1 MSLIYQ
7 HYIIIKSIWVKVS
20 RVPYPNPQKV
30 GKIQKSLDFFQNFLS
45 CTSCGL
51 LRKTR
56 NLFMKKT
63 LPIIVFICML
73 ALLLFGCDRQ
83 ETLLNPQKP
92 VTLTMWHVYGEQ
104 ADSPM
109 NRYVEDFNRTVGKEK
124 GIIVNVTLMS
134 NASQIGQKLVNAQ
147 NGVAGVPAMP
157 DLFFC
162 HNSNAQ
168 ELGANNLLDWQDV
181 FSASELSDFIGEFV
195 SDGMVDNSLSV
206 LPVSKS
212 THLLFLA
219 GGAFDKFAKEQ
230 NVTYANLATWD
241 GFFSVA
247 EKYYNY
253 SGGKPFCALDYLMRS
268 VELDAISHGAV
279 DFYQN
284 DWYKQN
290 DTLLASYKKFAEAI
304 AKGHIVVSDLYS
316 NTQVMTG
323 QTIAGISSSAA
334 VLYYNDTITYPN
346 NTQEPTNLKVL
357 PVPTSSGKKY
367 ATQAGVGLC
376 AYKTTP
382 QKAEA
387 ATAFAKW
394 FTEEKRNLD
403 FVAQTGYMPVKNGA
417 FDKLESYTFKTEA
430 FRNTYAALKSTVES
444 CTFLSEPSMAG
455 YFPNTYTLYSKI
467 RALQKE
473 LPSMYENGKTEEE
486 ITDQL
491 VDMFLSIPAA

>member
-1 MSLIYQ
+1 MPL
-7 HYIIIKSIWVKVS
+7 
-20 RVPYPNPQKV
+20 VPYPNPQKV

-45 CTSCGL
+45 RTSCGL
-51 LRKTR
+51 LRETR

-219 GGAFDKFAKEQ
+219 GNAFDKFA
-230 NVTYANLATWD
+230 NARGVSYADLATWD

-247 EKYYNY
+247 KEYYDY
-253 SGGKPFCALDYLMRS
+253 SHGKPFCALDYLMRS
-268 VELDAISHGAV
+268 VELDAISQGAV

-290 DTLLASYKKFAEAI
+290 DTLIASYKKFASAI

-334 VLYYNDTITYPN
+334 VLYYNDTITYPD

-387 ATAFAKW
+387 ATVFAKW

-417 FDKLESYTFKTEA
+417 FAKLDSYTFKTEA
-430 FRNTYAALKSTVES
+430 FRNTYAALKSTMES

-473 LPSMYENGKTEEE
+473 LPSMRENGKTDEE

-491 VDMFLSIPAA
+491 VDMLLSIPAA

>member
-1 MSLIYQ
+1 
-7 HYIIIKSIWVKVS
+7 
-20 RVPYPNPQKV
+20 
-30 GKIQKSLDFFQNFLS
+30 
-45 CTSCGL
+45 
-51 LRKTR
+51 
-56 NLFMKKT
+56 
-63 LPIIVFICML
+63 ML
-73 ALLLFGCDRQ
+73 ALLLFGCDKQ
-83 ETLLNPQKP
+83 ETLLTPQKP

-109 NRYVEDFNRTVGKEK
+109 NRYVDDFNRTVGKEK

-147 NGVAGVPAMP
+147 KGVAGVPAMP

-168 ELGANNLLDWQDV
+168 ELGAKNLLNWQDA
-181 FSASELSDFIGEFV
+181 FSASELSEFVGEFV

-219 GGAFDKFAKEQ
+219 GSAFDRFANAQ
-230 NVTYANLATWD
+230 NVTYDDLATWD

-268 VELDAISHGAV
+268 VELDAISQGAV
-279 DFYQN
+279 DFYQD

-290 DTLLASYKKFAEAI
+290 DTLIASYKKFASAI

-334 VLYYNDTITYPN
+334 VLYYNDTITYPD

-357 PVPTSSGKKY
+357 PVPASSGNKY

-387 ATAFAKW
+387 AAVFAKW
-394 FTEEKRNLD
+394 FTDEKRNLD
-403 FVAQTGYMPVKNGA
+403 FIAQTGYMPVKIGA
-417 FDKLESYTFKTEA
+417 FDKLNSYTFKTEA
-430 FRNTYAALKSTVES
+430 FRNTYSALKSTVES
-444 CTFLSEPSMAG
+444 CTFLSEPSTAG

-467 RALQKE
+467 RELQKG
-473 LPSMYENGKTEEE
+473 LTSLYENGKTYEN

-491 VDMFLSIPAA
+491 VDMFLTLPAA

>member
-1 MSLIYQ
+1 M
-7 HYIIIKSIWVKVS
+7 S

-45 CTSCGL
+45 GTSCGL

-124 GIIVNVTLMS
+124 GIIINVTRMS

-168 ELGANNLLDWQDV
+168 ELGAEKLLNWQDF

-212 THLLFLA
+212 TPLPFLA

-268 VELDAISHGAV
+268 VELDAISQGAV

-290 DTLLASYKKFAEAI
+290 DTLISSYKKFASAI

-334 VLYYNDTITYPN
+334 VLYYNDTITYPD

-491 VDMFLSIPAA
+491 VDVFLSIPAA

>member
-1 MSLIYQ
+1 M
-7 HYIIIKSIWVKVS
+7 S

-290 DTLLASYKKFAEAI
+290 DTLIASYKKFASAI

-334 VLYYNDTITYPN
+334 VLYYNDTITYPD

-473 LPSMYENGKTEEE
+473 LPSMYASGKTEEE

-491 VDMFLSIPAA
+491 VDVFLTIPAA

>member
-1 MSLIYQ
+1 M
-7 HYIIIKSIWVKVS
+7 S

-253 SGGKPFCALDYLMRS
+253 SGGKPFCALDYLVRS
-268 VELDAISHGAV
+268 VELDAISQGAV

-290 DTLLASYKKFAEAI
+290 DTLIASYKKFASAI

-334 VLYYNDTITYPN
+334 VLYYNDTITYPDN
-346 NTQEPTNLKVL
+346 AQEPTNLKVL

-491 VDMFLSIPAA
+491 VAVFLTIPAA

>member
-1 MSLIYQ
+1 MS
-7 HYIIIKSIWVKVS
+7 S
-20 RVPYPNPQKV
+20 VPYPTPQKV

-45 CTSCGL
+45 GTSCGL

-147 NGVAGVPAMP
+147 NGVAGVPTMP

-181 FSASELSDFIGEFV
+181 FSASELSNFIGEFV

-268 VELDAISHGAV
+268 VELDAISQGAV

-290 DTLLASYKKFAEAI
+290 DTLIASYKKFASAI

-334 VLYYNDTITYPN
+334 VLYYNDTITYPD

-430 FRNTYAALKSTVES
+430 FRNTYAALKYTVES

-473 LPSMYENGKTEEE
+473 LPSMYENGKIEEE

>member
-1 MSLIYQ
+1 M
-7 HYIIIKSIWVKVS
+7 S

-30 GKIQKSLDFFQNFLS
+30 GKIQKSLDFFHNFLS

-253 SGGKPFCALDYLMRS
+253 SGGKPFCALDYLVRS
-268 VELDAISHGAV
+268 VELDAISQGAV

-290 DTLLASYKKFAEAI
+290 DTLIASYKKFASAI

-334 VLYYNDTITYPN
+334 VLYYNDTITYPD

-455 YFPNTYTLYSKI
+455 YFPNTYSLYSKI

-473 LPSMYENGKTEEE
+473 LPSMYASGKTEEE

>member
-1 MSLIYQ
+1 M
-7 HYIIIKSIWVKVS
+7 S

-109 NRYVEDFNRTVGKEK
+109 NRYVEDFNRTVGKEN
-124 GIIVNVTLMS
+124 GIIINVTLMS

-168 ELGANNLLDWQDV
+168 ELGAEKLLNWQDF

-219 GGAFDKFAKEQ
+219 GGAFDRFAKEQ

-268 VELDAISHGAV
+268 VELDAISQGAV

-290 DTLLASYKKFAEAI
+290 VTLIASYKKFASAI

-334 VLYYNDTITYPN
+334 VLYYNDTITYPD

-394 FTEEKRNLD
+394 FTEENRNLD

-491 VDMFLSIPAA
+491 VDMFLTIPAA

>member
-1 MSLIYQ
+1 M
-7 HYIIIKSIWVKVS
+7 S

-63 LPIIVFICML
+63 LTIIVFICML

-253 SGGKPFCALDYLMRS
+253 SGGKPFCALDYLVRS
-268 VELDAISHGAV
+268 VELDAISQGAV

-290 DTLLASYKKFAEAI
+290 DTLIASYKKFASAI

-334 VLYYNDTITYPN
+334 VLYYNDTITYPD

-430 FRNTYAALKSTVES
+430 FRNTCAALKSTVES

>member
-1 MSLIYQ
+1 MAQSAACPLP
-7 HYIIIKSIWVKVS
+7 KPPKGRENSK
-20 RVPYPNPQKV
+20 
-30 GKIQKSLDFFQNFLS
+30 KSLVFFKFFLAD
-45 CTSCGL
+45 TLCGL
-51 LRKTR
+51 LRTTR
-56 NLFMKKT
+56 NIYMKKT
-63 LPIIVFICML
+63 LPIIVFVCML
-73 ALLLFGCDRQ
+73 ALLLFGCDKQ
-83 ETLLNPQKP
+83 ETLLDPQKP

-109 NRYVEDFNRTVGKEK
+109 NRYVEDFNRTVGKEN
-124 GIIVNVTLMS
+124 GIIINVTLMS

-168 ELGANNLLDWQDV
+168 ELGAEKLLNWQDF

-290 DTLLASYKKFAEAI
+290 VALIASYKKFASAI

-334 VLYYNDTITYPN
+334 VLYYNDTITYPD

-357 PVPTSSGKKY
+357 PVPASSGKKY

-387 ATAFAKW
+387 AAVFAKW

-403 FVAQTGYMPVKNGA
+403 FVAQTGYMPVKTGA
-417 FDKLESYTFKTEA
+417 FGKLDAYTFKTEA
-430 FRNTYAALKSTVES
+430 FRNTYAALKSTMDS
-444 CTFLSEPSMAG
+444 CTFLSEPSIAG
-455 YFPNTYTLYSKI
+455 YFPNTYALYSKI
-467 RALQKE
+467 RKLQKE
-473 LPSMYENGKTEEE
+473 LTSMYASGKTYEE

-491 VDMFLSIPAA
+491 VDLFLTIPAA

>member
-1 MSLIYQ
+1 M
-7 HYIIIKSIWVKVS
+7 S

-357 PVPTSSGKKY
+357 PVPTSSGTKY

-417 FDKLESYTFKTEA
+417 FDKLESYTFKTED

-467 RALQKE
+467 RAMQKE

>member
-1 MSLIYQ
+1 M
-7 HYIIIKSIWVKVS
+7 S

-45 CTSCGL
+45 GTSCGL

-109 NRYVEDFNRTVGKEK
+109 NRYVEDFNRTVGKEN
-124 GIIVNVTLMS
+124 GIIINVTLMS

-168 ELGANNLLDWQDV
+168 ELGAEKLLNWQDF

-253 SGGKPFCALDYLMRS
+253 SGGKPFCALDYLVRS
-268 VELDAISHGAV
+268 VELDAISQGAV

-290 DTLLASYKKFAEAI
+290 DTLIASYKKFASAI

-334 VLYYNDTITYPN
+334 VLYYNDTITYPD

-473 LPSMYENGKTEEE
+473 LPSMYASGKTEEE

-491 VDMFLSIPAA
+491 VDVFLSIPAA

>member
-1 MSLIYQ
+1 M
-7 HYIIIKSIWVKVS
+7 S

-45 CTSCGL
+45 GTSCGL

-83 ETLLNPQKP
+83 ETLLNPQKA

-290 DTLLASYKKFAEAI
+290 VTLIASYKKFASAI

-334 VLYYNDTITYPN
+334 VLYYNDTITYPD

>member
-1 MSLIYQ
+1 
-7 HYIIIKSIWVKVS
+7 
-20 RVPYPNPQKV
+20 
-30 GKIQKSLDFFQNFLS
+30 
-45 CTSCGL
+45 
-51 LRKTR
+51 
-56 NLFMKKT
+56 MKKT

-73 ALLLFGCDRQ
+73 ALLLFGCDKQ

-219 GGAFDKFAKEQ
+219 GNAFDKFA
-230 NVTYANLATWD
+230 NARGVSYADLATWD

-247 EKYYNY
+247 EKYYDY
-253 SGGKPFCALDYLMRS
+253 SHGKPFCALDYLMRS
-268 VELDAISHGAV
+268 VELDAISQGAV

-290 DTLLASYKKFAEAI
+290 DTLIASYKKFASAI

-323 QTIAGISSSAA
+323 EVAGGMGSSASI
-334 VLYYNDTITYPN
+334 LYYNDTVTYPD
-346 NTQEPTNLKVL
+346 NTTEPMDLQIL
-357 PVPTSSGKKY
+357 PMPRAAGGKLL
-367 ATQAGVGLC
+367 ASQAGVGLC
-376 AYKTTP
+376 ALKTTA
-382 QKAEA
+382 QKQEA
-387 ATAFAKW
+387 ISVFAHWLTDSDRNLAFA
-394 FTEEKRNLD
+394 
-403 FVAQTGYMPVKNGA
+403 AQTGYMPVTYDA
-417 FDKLESYTFKTEA
+417 FNAIKDYDFNNAAFASLYQTFTQVQQSA
-430 FRNTYAALKSTVES
+430 RI
-444 CTFLSEPSMAG
+444 LSEPSFAG
-455 YFPNTYTLYSKI
+455 FY
-467 RALQKE
+467 
-473 LPSMYENGKTEEE
+473 GKTGSLYEALRAKQKDYAKRSAGGADTE
-486 ITDQL
+486 QL
-491 VDMFLSIPAA
+491 SEQTWKLFKGIS

>member
-1 MSLIYQ
+1 MAQSVACPLP
-7 HYIIIKSIWVKVS
+7 KPPKGRENSKKVW
-20 RVPYPNPQKV
+20 
-30 GKIQKSLDFFQNFLS
+30 FFSNFFWKAHPR
-45 CTSCGL
+45 GL
-51 LRKTR
+51 LRNTR
-56 NLFMKKT
+56 NIFMKKT
-63 LPIIVFICML
+63 LPIIFFVCIL
-73 ALLLFGCDRQ
+73 ALLLFGCDKQ
-83 ETLLNPQKP
+83 ETLLDPQKP

-124 GIIVNVTLMS
+124 GIIINVTLMS

-147 NGVAGVPAMP
+147 KGVAGVPSMP

-168 ELGANNLLDWQDV
+168 ELGANNLLNWQDV
-181 FSASELSDFIGEFV
+181 FSANELSKFVGEFV
-195 SDGMVDNSLSV
+195 TDGMVDNSLSV

-219 GGAFDKFAKEQ
+219 GGAFSRFAAAK
-230 NVTYANLATWD
+230 NVSLDDLATWD
-241 GFFSVA
+241 GFFDVA
-247 EKYYNY
+247 EKYFIY

-268 VELDAISHGAV
+268 VELDAISQGAT

-290 DTLLASYKKFAEAI
+290 DALIASYKKFASAI

-334 VLYYNDTITYPN
+334 VLYYNDTITYPD

-357 PVPTSSGKKY
+357 PVPTSNGTKY

-387 ATAFAKW
+387 ATVFAKW

-403 FVAQTGYMPVKNGA
+403 FVAQTGYMPVKTGA
-417 FDKLESYTFKTEA
+417 FGKLDSYTFKTEA
-430 FRNTYAALKSTVES
+430 FRNTYSALKSTVDS

-455 YFPNTYTLYSKI
+455 YYPNTYSLYSKI
-467 RALQKE
+467 RGLQKG
-473 LPSMYENGKTEEE
+473 LTSMYASGRTHKE

-491 VDMFLSIPAA
+491 VDMFLTIPTA

>member
-1 MSLIYQ
+1 M
-7 HYIIIKSIWVKVS
+7 
-20 RVPYPNPQKV
+20 
-30 GKIQKSLDFFQNFLS
+30 
-45 CTSCGL
+45 
-51 LRKTR
+51 LRNTR
-56 NLFMKKT
+56 NIFMKKT
-63 LPIIVFICML
+63 LPIIVLVCVL
-73 ALLLFGCDRQ
+73 ALLLFGCDKQ
-83 ETLLNPQKP
+83 ESLLDPQKP

-124 GIIVNVTLMS
+124 GIIINVTLMS

-147 NGVAGVPAMP
+147 KGVAGVPSMP

-168 ELGANNLLDWQDV
+168 ELGANNLLNWQDV
-181 FSASELSDFIGEFV
+181 FSASELSKFVDEFV
-195 SDGMVDNSLSV
+195 TDGMVDNSLSV

-219 GGAFDKFAKEQ
+219 GGAFDKFAQAQKAKGQ
-230 NVTYANLATWD
+230 NVSYNDLATWD

-253 SGGKPFCALDYLMRS
+253 SGGKPFCALDYLLRS
-268 VELDAISHGAV
+268 VELDAISQGAT

-290 DTLLASYKKFAEAI
+290 DALIASYKKFAEAI

-334 VLYYNDTITYPN
+334 VLYYNDTITHPD

-357 PVPTSSGKKY
+357 PVPNSSGTKY

-387 ATAFAKW
+387 ATVFAKW

-403 FVAQTGYMPVKNGA
+403 FVAQTGYMPVKTGA
-417 FDKLESYTFKTEA
+417 FGKLDAYTFKTEA
-430 FRNTYAALKSTVES
+430 FRNTYAALKSTVDS
-444 CTFLSEPSMAG
+444 CTFLSEPSTAG
-455 YFPNTYTLYSKI
+455 YFPNTYKLYSKI
-467 RALQKE
+467 RELQKG
-473 LPSMYENGKTEEE
+473 LTSMYANGKTYEE
-486 ITDQL
+486 ITARL
-491 VDMFLSIPAA
+491 VDMFLTIPTA

>member
-1 MSLIYQ
+1 MPF
-7 HYIIIKSIWVKVS
+7 
-20 RVPYPNPQKV
+20 VPYPNPQKV

-45 CTSCGL
+45 GTSRGL
-51 LRKTR
+51 LRNTR
-56 NLFMKKT
+56 NLFMKKI

-147 NGVAGVPAMP
+147 NGVAGVPSMP

-168 ELGANNLLDWQDV
+168 ELGANNLLDWQNV
-181 FSASELSDFIGEFV
+181 FSASELTDFVGEFV
-195 SDGMVDNSLSV
+195 SDGMVGNSLSV

-219 GGAFDKFAKEQ
+219 GSAFDKFA
-230 NVTYANLATWD
+230 NAPGVSVSYDDLATWD

-247 EKYYNY
+247 EKYYDY

-268 VELDAISHGAV
+268 VELDAISQGAV
-279 DFYQN
+279 DFYQD

-290 DTLLASYKKFAEAI
+290 DTLIASYKKFASAI

-334 VLYYNDTITYPN
+334 VLYYNDTINYPN
-346 NTQEPTNLKVL
+346 NTKEPTNLKVL
-357 PVPTSSGKKY
+357 PMPASSGKKY

-387 ATAFAKW
+387 ATVFAKW

-473 LPSMYENGKTEEE
+473 LPSMHENGKTYEE
-486 ITDQL
+486 ITNQL
-491 VDMFLSIPAA
+491 VDMLLSIPAA

>member
-1 MSLIYQ
+1 M
-7 HYIIIKSIWVKVS
+7 S

-357 PVPTSSGKKY
+357 PVPTSSGTKY

-467 RALQKE
+467 RAMQKE

>member
-1 MSLIYQ
+1 MAQSAACPLP
-7 HYIIIKSIWVKVS
+7 KPPKGRENSK
-20 RVPYPNPQKV
+20 KF
-30 GKIQKSLDFFQNFLS
+30 GFFQNFLS
-45 CTSCGL
+45 GTSCGL

-290 DTLLASYKKFAEAI
+290 VALISSYKKFASAI

-334 VLYYNDTITYPN
+334 VLYYNDTITYPD

-473 LPSMYENGKTEEE
+473 LPSMYENGETEEE

>member
-1 MSLIYQ
+1 M
-7 HYIIIKSIWVKVS
+7 
-20 RVPYPNPQKV
+20 
-30 GKIQKSLDFFQNFLS
+30 
-45 CTSCGL
+45 
-51 LRKTR
+51 LRNTR
-56 NLFMKKT
+56 NIFMKKT
-63 LPIIVFICML
+63 LPIIVFVCML
-73 ALLLFGCDRQ
+73 ALLLFGCDKQ
-83 ETLLNPQKP
+83 ETLLDPQKP

-109 NRYVEDFNRTVGKEK
+109 NRYVEDFNHTVGKEK
-124 GIIVNVTLMS
+124 GIIINVTLMS

-147 NGVAGVPAMP
+147 KGVAGVPSMP

-168 ELGANNLLDWQDV
+168 ELGANNLLNWQDV
-181 FSASELSDFIGEFV
+181 FSASELSKFVGEFV
-195 SDGMVDNSLSV
+195 TDGMVDNSLSV

-219 GGAFDKFAKEQ
+219 GGAFDRFAQAQKEQ
-230 NVTYANLATWD
+230 GQNVSYNDLATWD

-247 EKYYNY
+247 EKYFNY
-253 SGGKPFCALDYLMRS
+253 SGGKPFCAIDYLMRS
-268 VELDAISHGAV
+268 VELDAIANGAT

-290 DTLLASYKKFAEAI
+290 DALIDSYKKFASAI

-334 VLYYNDTITYPN
+334 VLYYNDTITYPD

-357 PVPTSSGKKY
+357 PVPNSSGTKY

-387 ATAFAKW
+387 ATVFAKW

-403 FVAQTGYMPVKNGA
+403 FVAQTGYMPVKTGA
-417 FDKLESYTFKTEA
+417 FGKLDAYTFKTEA
-430 FRNTYAALKSTVES
+430 FRNTYAALKSTVDN
-444 CTFLSEPSMAG
+444 CTFLSESSTAG
-455 YFPNTYTLYSKI
+455 YFPNTYKLYSKI
-467 RALQKE
+467 RELQKG
-473 LPSMYENGKTEEE
+473 LPSMYASGTTYKE
-486 ITDQL
+486 ITARL
-491 VDMFLSIPAA
+491 VDMFLTIPTA

>member
-1 MSLIYQ
+1 
-7 HYIIIKSIWVKVS
+7 
-20 RVPYPNPQKV
+20 
-30 GKIQKSLDFFQNFLS
+30 
-45 CTSCGL
+45 
-51 LRKTR
+51 
-56 NLFMKKT
+56 MKKT
-63 LPIIVFICML
+63 LPIIVFVCML
-73 ALLLFGCDRQ
+73 ALLLFGCDKQ
-83 ETLLNPQKP
+83 ETLLDPQKP

-109 NRYVEDFNRTVGKEK
+109 NRYVEDFNRTVGKEN
-124 GIIVNVTLMS
+124 GIIINVTLMS

-168 ELGANNLLDWQDV
+168 ELGSEKLLNWQDF

-290 DTLLASYKKFAEAI
+290 VALIASYKKFASAI

-334 VLYYNDTITYPN
+334 VLYYNDTITYPD

-357 PVPTSSGKKY
+357 PVPASSGKKY

-387 ATAFAKW
+387 AAVFAKW

-403 FVAQTGYMPVKNGA
+403 FVAQTGYMPVKTGA
-417 FDKLESYTFKTEA
+417 FGKLDAYTFKTEA
-430 FRNTYAALKSTVES
+430 FRNTYAALKSTMDS
-444 CTFLSEPSMAG
+444 CTFLSEPSIAG
-455 YFPNTYTLYSKI
+455 YFPNTYALYSKI
-467 RALQKE
+467 RKLQKE
-473 LPSMYENGKTEEE
+473 LTSMYASGKTYEE

-491 VDMFLSIPAA
+491 VDVFLTIPAA

>member
-1 MSLIYQ
+1 M
-7 HYIIIKSIWVKVS
+7 S

-45 CTSCGL
+45 GTSCGL

-268 VELDAISHGAV
+268 VELDAISQGAT

-290 DTLLASYKKFAEAI
+290 DALIASYKKFAEAI

-357 PVPTSSGKKY
+357 PVPNSSGTKY

-387 ATAFAKW
+387 ATVFAKW

-467 RALQKE
+467 RAMQKE

>member
-1 MSLIYQ
+1 M
-7 HYIIIKSIWVKVS
+7 S

-45 CTSCGL
+45 GTSCGL

-168 ELGANNLLDWQDV
+168 ELGAEKLLNWQDF

-253 SGGKPFCALDYLMRS
+253 SGGKPFCALDYLVRS
-268 VELDAISHGAV
+268 VELDAISQGAV

-290 DTLLASYKKFAEAI
+290 DTLIASYKKFASAI

-334 VLYYNDTITYPN
+334 VLYYNDTITYPD

-473 LPSMYENGKTEEE
+473 LPSMYASGKTEEE

-491 VDMFLSIPAA
+491 VDVFLSIPAA

>member
-1 MSLIYQ
+1 M
-7 HYIIIKSIWVKVS
+7 S

-45 CTSCGL
+45 GTSCGL

-268 VELDAISHGAV
+268 VELDAISQGAT

-290 DTLLASYKKFAEAI
+290 DALIASYKKFASAI

-334 VLYYNDTITYPN
+334 VLYYNDTITYPD

-491 VDMFLSIPAA
+491 VDMFLSIHAA

>member
-1 MSLIYQ
+1 M
-7 HYIIIKSIWVKVS
+7 VKLADTK
-20 RVPYPNPQKV
+20 NK
-30 GKIQKSLDFFQNFLS
+30 GKFKKKFSFFKFFLAD
-45 CTSCGL
+45 TLCGL

-56 NLFMKKT
+56 NIFMKKT
-63 LPIIVFICML
+63 LPIIVFVCML
-73 ALLLFGCDRQ
+73 ALLLFGCDKQ
-83 ETLLNPQKP
+83 ETLLDPQKP

-124 GIIVNVTLMS
+124 GIIINVTLMS

-168 ELGANNLLDWQDV
+168 ELGAEKLLNWQDF

-219 GGAFDKFAKEQ
+219 GGAFDRFAKEQ
-230 NVTYANLATWD
+230 NVTYADLATWD

-268 VELDAISHGAV
+268 VELDAISQGAV

-290 DTLLASYKKFAEAI
+290 VTLIASYKKFASAI

-334 VLYYNDTITYPN
+334 VLYYNDTITYPD

-394 FTEEKRNLD
+394 FSEEKRNLD

>member
-1 MSLIYQ
+1 MA
-7 HYIIIKSIWVKVS
+7 KSAACPLPKPPKGRENSKKVW
-20 RVPYPNPQKV
+20 
-30 GKIQKSLDFFQNFLS
+30 FFSNFFLAD
-45 CTSCGL
+45 TLCGL

-56 NLFMKKT
+56 NIFMKKT
-63 LPIIVFICML
+63 LPIIVFVCML
-73 ALLLFGCDRQ
+73 ALLLFGCDKQ
-83 ETLLNPQKP
+83 ETLLGPEKP

-124 GIIVNVTLMS
+124 GIIINVTLMS

-168 ELGANNLLDWQDV
+168 ELGSEKLINWQDV
-181 FSASELSDFIGEFV
+181 FSASELSDFVGEFV

-219 GGAFDKFAKEQ
+219 GGAFDRFAKEQ
-230 NVTYANLATWD
+230 KVTYADLATWD

-290 DTLLASYKKFAEAI
+290 DALIASYKKFASAI
-304 AKGHIVVSDLYS
+304 AKGYIVVSDLYS

-334 VLYYNDTITYPN
+334 VLYYNDTITYPD

-357 PVPTSSGKKY
+357 PVPASNGKKY
-367 ATQAGVGLC
+367 ASQAGVGLC

-387 ATAFAKW
+387 AAVFAKW

-403 FVAQTGYMPVKNGA
+403 FVAQTGYMPVKTGA
-417 FDKLESYTFKTEA
+417 FGKLDAYTFKTEA
-430 FRNTYAALKSTVES
+430 FRNTYAALKSTVDS

-455 YFPNTYTLYSKI
+455 YFPNTYALYSEI
-467 RALQKE
+467 RKLQKE
-473 LPSMYENGKTEEE
+473 LTSMYANGKTYEE
-486 ITDQL
+486 ITNQL
-491 VDMFLSIPAA
+491 VDVFLTIPAA

>member
-1 MSLIYQ
+1 
-7 HYIIIKSIWVKVS
+7 
-20 RVPYPNPQKV
+20 
-30 GKIQKSLDFFQNFLS
+30 
-45 CTSCGL
+45 
-51 LRKTR
+51 
-56 NLFMKKT
+56 
-63 LPIIVFICML
+63 
-73 ALLLFGCDRQ
+73 
-83 ETLLNPQKP
+83 
-92 VTLTMWHVYGEQ
+92 
-104 ADSPM
+104 
-109 NRYVEDFNRTVGKEK
+109 
-124 GIIVNVTLMS
+124 
-134 NASQIGQKLVNAQ
+134 
-147 NGVAGVPAMP
+147 
-157 DLFFC
+157 
-162 HNSNAQ
+162 
-168 ELGANNLLDWQDV
+168 
-181 FSASELSDFIGEFV
+181 
-195 SDGMVDNSLSV
+195 MVDNALSV

-219 GGAFDKFAKEQ
+219 GGAFDRFAKEQ

-290 DTLLASYKKFAEAI
+290 DTLIASYKKFASAI

-334 VLYYNDTITYPN
+334 VLYYNDTITYPD